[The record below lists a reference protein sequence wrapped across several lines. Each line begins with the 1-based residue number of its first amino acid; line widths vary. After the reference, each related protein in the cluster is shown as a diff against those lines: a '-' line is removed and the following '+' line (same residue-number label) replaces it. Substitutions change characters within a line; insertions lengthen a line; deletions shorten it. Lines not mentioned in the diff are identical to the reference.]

1 VYLKLIKKKGDE
13 GEFLS
18 ETNLKAYE
26 MPMVNAIIIGH
37 QDSYKALGFGML
49 AHGFG

>member
-1 VYLKLIKKKGDE
+1 
-13 GEFLS
+13 
-18 ETNLKAYE
+18 

-49 AHGFG
+49 AHGFGWLILNRLTEKSFVWSCKVRVLV